1 MISLIAGKILSGALA
16 KALKGGDAWKE
27 KGWGGQQAVV
37 DHAKKLG
44 YPGKIAPAGSD
55 KKTWTSFT
63 KALNAWK
70 ASGMPGKK
78 TSKPAAPETT
88 SSKKK
93 KPKTKPAPAPADTT
107 PTATSDPG
115 LGPYPERNV
124 FFPMLAQEYT
134 APSAMDLS
142 AYLPADAYGGGMLTG
157 GAPARYDQA
166 VFPGKYDDAGS
177 LVMTKDVGKPDY
189 SDVRGL
195 LYQPFTT
202 EYQQAFVPENLWN
215 YQPVQFDITPV
226 QYTANPYAKSASKL
240 AAEAKALEA
249 AEMASMYGGGY
260 YGDSGR
266 YGNGPTYVTQA
277 LKGGGKS
284 EGDLGY
290 GASLPAY
297 GYATVADFVDDM
309 VDRISG
315 GPGATGGD
323 MAGWG
328 GKSSGASV
336 GGSGGSSGVG
346 PGGVGGGVGK
356 GY

>member
-1 MISLIAGKILSGALA
+1 MISLIAGKVLSGALA

-63 KALNAWK
+63 KAFNSWK

-78 TSKPAAPETT
+78 TSTPEAPKKAAP
-88 SSKKK
+88 KKAAPK
-93 KPKTKPAPAPADTT
+93 KAAPKPKRKPKPKPPAD
-107 PTATSDPG
+107 SKPG
-115 LGPYPERNV
+115 MGPYPEENV

-142 AYLPADAYGGGMLTG
+142 AYLPADAYGDGMLTG

-166 VFPGKYDDAGS
+166 VFPGKSDDAGN

-266 YGNGPTYVTQA
+266 NYGNGPTYVTQA

-284 EGDLGY
+284 EGDRGY
-290 GASLPAY
+290 GASKPAY
-297 GYATVADFVDDM
+297 GYSDLSVAIADIMD
-309 VDRISG
+309 
-315 GPGATGGD
+315 
-323 MAGWG
+323 
-328 GKSSGASV
+328 
-336 GGSGGSSGVG
+336 GGSSGDTSA
-346 PGGVGGGVGK
+346 GK
-356 GY
+356 GSFGGMSAGLAGPR